1 MSGLCLG
8 KALKAKYQLERLN
21 QLIFDNCS
29 AFCGLSSLN
38 MMYCMMYYMYINM
51 MDSKIGEM
59 KLRKCVKMTP
69 FIQNVPWFPSVIR

>member
-29 AFCGLSSLN
+29 AICGLSSLN

-59 KLRKCVKMTP
+59 KMC
-69 FIQNVPWFPSVIR
+69 QNDTIHSKRTLVSECN